1 MLRSRLSP
9 TSRILTRCR
18 STVKTTEFDPKTLQ
32 VHENSTIYS
41 AIQPTGRFHLGN
53 YLGAVRVWRDLCEV
67 APDSATVVY
76 GVADLHAMTIPK
88 PAQELKKLRYEAIAS
103 ILSTGI
109 DSERAIVYHQSGL
122 TQHSELNWILSCIS
136 GVGYLNRMTQWKSKS
151 DGSDSASLGLFA
163 YPVLQAAD
171 ILLFKSSQ
179 VPVGD
184 DQSQHLELC
193 RHVAEQFNKRF
204 GETFPL
210 PTTILAPTKKILSL
224 KNPAKKM
231 SKSDPDQMAT
241 IYITDTPDEIHK
253 KVKKAVTD
261 SISDRFNFDP
271 GNRPGVSNM
280 INTISGIQRKSVEQV
295 EHDLVG
301 VQDHKAFK
309 DYVTTV
315 LVEEFKAPREEYERL
330 VKDPHYLHGVVQR
343 GNERARTI
351 AERTT
356 KQVRKNCGLD

>member
-1 MLRSRLSP
+1 MLLSQL
-9 TSRILTRCR
+9 RILRKQLTRAA
-18 STVKTTEFDPKTLQ
+18 STVKTTPFDPKTLQ

-41 AIQPTGRFHLGN
+41 AIQPTGKFHLGN

-67 APDSATVVY
+67 APESATVVY

-109 DSERAIVYHQSGL
+109 DHNRAIVYHQSGVP
-122 TQHSELNWILSCIS
+122 QHTELNWILSCVS
-136 GVGYLNRMTQWKSKS
+136 GFGYLNRMTQWKSKS
-151 DGSDSASLGLFA
+151 DGSENASLGLFA

-171 ILLFKSSQ
+171 ILLYKSTQ

-193 RHVAEQFNKRF
+193 RHVAQQFNKTF

-231 SKSDPDQMAT
+231 SKSDPDQSGTLYM
-241 IYITDTPDEIHK
+241 TDEPEVIRRK
-253 KVKKAVTD
+253 IKKAVTD
-261 SISDRFNFDP
+261 SISNEFKFDP
-271 GNRPGVSNM
+271 ENRPGVSNM
-280 INTISGIQRKSVEQV
+280 INTISGIQRKTIEQV
-295 EHDLVG
+295 EQDLINVK
-301 VQDHKAFK
+301 DHKAFK
-309 DYVTTV
+309 DYVTEIV
-315 LVEEFKAPREEYERL
+315 VEEFKKPREEYNRL
-330 VKDPHYLHGVVQR
+330 IQDADYLSQIVQK
-343 GNERARTI
+343 GNQRAQEI
-351 AERTT
+351 AERTIR
-356 KQVRKNCGLD
+356 QARKNAGLD